1 MGHREATAAFRHQS
15 TKERVEFVAKK
26 RVEEEEEEEEE
37 EETVLGLSGLSAVQ
51 FLLG

>member
-26 RVEEEEEEEEE
+26 RVEEEEEE
-37 EETVLGLSGLSAVQ
+37 TVLGLSGLSAVQ

>member
-37 EETVLGLSGLSAVQ
+37 TVLGLSGLSAVQ